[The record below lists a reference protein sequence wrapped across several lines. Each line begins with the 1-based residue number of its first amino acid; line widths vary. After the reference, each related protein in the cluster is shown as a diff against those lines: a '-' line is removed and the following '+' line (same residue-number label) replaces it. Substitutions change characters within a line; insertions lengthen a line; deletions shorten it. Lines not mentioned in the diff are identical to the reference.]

1 MEYLG
6 VKRILVSLSLAF
18 SLLVVG
24 APVASAAVTWSAKSP
39 TDTYTSPGLDPL
51 WDLSYVTASIF
62 DNDPDE
68 VTFYVHF
75 ENYPRVNQFNKD
87 SYLALIFDYNLDDAY
102 DYFIFVDEPLKGSLS
117 GSVTF
122 YPWDVK
128 NKKSISCEVFVF
140 TNIDLNRDWVGFNMS
155 RSCLG
160 IPKVVN
166 VQAATSYKARAGE
179 VSLDLAPE
187 KPFTMTFSG
196 SATSGSGTSTS
207 NPSIGATHILPAA
220 MQNTSTEAINFTQPP
235 TDLTKLTD
243 VLMPTIVTVNC
254 EQGSGSG
261 WSARMELSA
270 ALKSDGYNSYVITN
284 HHVIE
289 DCLSTKR
296 VTLVLSDKSVIEGT
310 IIAWNQSKDIAGIAT
325 MKLLPTAEW
334 IGTVPKQGWWV
345 GVLGSPLGQAGIL
358 TTGIISSI
366 DLSAGTFT
374 MTAPINPGNSGGP
387 IFDST
392 GRVLG
397 LATSKRLISDGQLA
411 EGFGNAKGTPLLCG
425 AIISC
430 VIEPNPWGAKSKFS
444 EADIVAKAAADLKA
458 KQEADAKAAA
468 DLKAKQEADAKA
480 AADLKAKQ
488 EADAKAAADLKAK
501 QEADAK
507 AAADLKAKQEA
518 DAKAA
523 ADLKAKQ
530 EADAKLSLDA
540 QTKCVN
546 YNGELKS
553 LKFKISIAATDY
565 PLSKAKFQSLISLF
579 PAEIDCNSIYL
590 STFDAKYNGEVR
602 LFQNVLDSYDQ
613 ALKSAKELAS
623 KKTTIT
629 CAKGKLVKKVTA
641 AKPKCPTGYKKK

>member
-1 MEYLG
+1 
-6 VKRILVSLSLAF
+6 
-18 SLLVVG
+18 
-24 APVASAAVTWSAKSP
+24 
-39 TDTYTSPGLDPL
+39 
-51 WDLSYVTASIF
+51 
-62 DNDPDE
+62 
-68 VTFYVHF
+68 
-75 ENYPRVNQFNKD
+75 
-87 SYLALIFDYNLDDAY
+87 
-102 DYFIFVDEPLKGSLS
+102 
-117 GSVTF
+117 
-122 YPWDVK
+122 
-128 NKKSISCEVFVF
+128 
-140 TNIDLNRDWVGFNMS
+140 
-155 RSCLG
+155 
-160 IPKVVN
+160 
-166 VQAATSYKARAGE
+166 
-179 VSLDLAPE
+179 
-187 KPFTMTFSG
+187 
-196 SATSGSGTSTS
+196 
-207 NPSIGATHILPAA
+207 
-220 MQNTSTEAINFTQPP
+220 
-235 TDLTKLTD
+235 
-243 VLMPTIVTVNC
+243 MPTIVTVNC

-289 DCLSTKR
+289 DCLSTKK

-325 MKLLPTAEW
+325 KKLLPTSEW
-334 IGTVPKQGWWV
+334 IGTNPKQGWWV

-425 AIISC
+425 TIMSC
-430 VIEPNPWGAKSKFS
+430 VIEPNPWGAKSKYS
-444 EADIVAKAAADLKA
+444 EADILAKAAADLKA

-468 DLKAKQEADAKA
+468 E
-480 AADLKAKQ
+480 LKAKQ

-546 YNGELKS
+546 YNGDLKS

-579 PAEIDCNSIYL
+579 PAEIDCSSIYL

-602 LFQNVLDSYDQ
+602 LFQNVLNSYDQ

-629 CAKGKLVKKVTA
+629 CVKGKLTKKVIA
-641 AKPKCPTGYKKK
+641 VNPKCPTGYKKK